1 MSPIACPS
9 QEVLLAFAVGELPE
23 TELAE
28 VAEHLERCL
37 QCGERAGQLDR
48 ATDPILAG
56 LRLIGDL
63 GPSTL
68 LSARDSDGW
77 ARPRHV
83 PVLAGTWGEFRIVR
97 EIGRGGMGVVYEAY
111 QESLNRHV
119 AVKLLREPADLARF
133 RREARAAARL
143 HHVNIVPVHG
153 VGEHA
158 GRHYYV
164 MQFIAGLGLDQAL
177 RRPRA
182 AEGGQEK
189 PAADYRE
196 LARIALQVAD
206 ALAHAHDQGIIHRDI
221 KPSNILLDDRGAAW
235 VTDFGLAYDSADTQ
249 TLTHTGDLLGTIRYM
264 APERF
269 AGRTDAGAD
278 IYGLGATLY
287 ELACGRPAF
296 PDVDRAV
303 LIHQILHHDPPR
315 PRLVDPRV
323 PRDLETIVLKAMAR
337 DPSHRYETAA
347 ELADDLRRFLAGRPI
362 RARRAGEAEK
372 FVRWCRRNPAPA
384 GLLAALALV
393 FWVGFALVAWEWRQ
407 AVAERLARDN
417 ERLSA
422 IAAEGRARLA
432 RDRAEAEAGQAR
444 AAAERAEGRLYSS
457 LITRARLEQQTD
469 NTAGAEAVLELCDPR
484 RRGWE
489 WYFLKGLDHTEL
501 LSLSDGDGWVCRV
514 ACSPDGRLIATAGGG
529 DPDFRLDRPGAVRPG
544 HVSLWDAATGRL
556 FRSFRDHTHLVL
568 NVAFSPDTRLLASAS
583 YDGTTRLYDVATGCP
598 LRTIAGGKRP
608 FPGADKLVGRLPLA
622 FSPDGRRLAMSSEDR
637 TLAIRDVGTGERV
650 ASLPAQPYGYD
661 HAVFSP
667 DGRWLATLSAAS
679 PGGHERLARL
689 WDAATL
695 AEVTSFEGGPY
706 YTDLAFN
713 AGSDLL
719 AGANRDGTLVL
730 WEVRSG
736 KVYKGFAGPLG
747 ASLAVA
753 IRPDTAMVALAGE
766 DGIVR
771 VWDAGTGQSQ
781 PAVRGHLAG
790 VTDLAFTPDCQR
802 LISASRDGTT
812 RVWDLLDNPEISP
825 VFDEINQIEAIA
837 YSEDARRF
845 MALNR
850 QGRLARYESGLR
862 VPLGFEAI
870 DVAPGHES
878 PSELAAFDASG
889 RRLVAVDRRHRRDAV
904 CLDVRGA
911 GARVALRGSRHAIAW
926 AALSADGTR
935 AATASRPT
943 RPGDEPGGEA
953 IVWDA
958 NDGRPIFRWTSP
970 HDQPRRIALDPS
982 GHRLAIVAVR
992 NGSDSP
998 LEEGPDAAPY
1008 LVVFDVPSG
1017 REVFRQDPLGEPCL
1031 ALGFDRDGRR
1041 LAGAGLRRG
1050 VWVWDVVTGSRLV
1063 AAAHGP
1069 AMARDLAFSPDGRRL
1084 AIASRDLIQVVD
1096 AATGIESL
1104 TLRGWPQR
1112 WGAVH
1117 QINPRVRFR
1126 PDGMGLLAVCGE
1138 IYVGLSE
1145 WTVAPADRLT
1155 RLRDWRR
1162 RMTARMLESARTQSL
1177 LPGVKSSAFSRMAGL
1192 GLETP
1197 GQFLLRGRI
1206 FARVG
1211 LFDQAE
1217 GDFARAAAMAGDDD
1231 GDGIAFQAGRALAEA
1246 GSFVRAGAWFARL
1259 DGRTPF
1265 GYLDPDSESWC
1276 AHAALRLLSGDDA
1289 GYRGLCREMASR
1301 FDRAQL
1307 PEALA
1312 LARACVLAPG
1322 ALDDPAAVVRLA
1334 ERARDLAD
1342 AGRDEAAKAVSRVVL
1357 AAAHDRAGD
1366 PAAAERIFRD
1376 ALARWPDGMP
1386 AAIGRARLAAALLR
1400 RSRRDGICAGRDEA
1414 GRWARTQSP
1423 DCDKALRSRSRCDSG
1438 GDQER
1443 WELLLA
1449 RGEAELMLRDAD
1461 FPADPF
1467 GL

>member
-1 MSPIACPS
+1 MSLIACPS
-9 QEVLLAFAVGELPE
+9 QERLFAFAVGELPE

-37 QCGERAGQLDR
+37 RCGEQAGQLDR

-56 LRLIGDL
+56 LRLLGDL
-63 GPSTL
+63 GPSTREA
-68 LSARDSDGW
+68 ARETHAW
-77 ARPRHV
+77 AGPRDV
-83 PVLAGTWGEFRIVR
+83 PVLTGTWGEFRIVR

-143 HHVNIVPVHG
+143 HHTNIVPVHG

-164 MQFIAGLGLDQAL
+164 MQYIVGRGLDGAL
-177 RRPRA
+177 RRPWA
-182 AEGGQEK
+182 ADEGGAN

-196 LARIALQVAD
+196 VARIALQAAE
-206 ALAHAHDQGIIHRDI
+206 ALAHAHEQGVVHRDI
-221 KPSNILLDDRGAAW
+221 KPSNILLDERGTVW
-235 VTDFGLAYDSADTQ
+235 ITDFGLAQDSADTQ

-278 IYGLGATLY
+278 VYGLGATLY

-296 PDVDRAV
+296 PHADRAV
-303 LIHQILHHDPPR
+303 LMHQILHSDPTR
-315 PRLVDPRV
+315 PRQVDPRL
-323 PRDLETIVLKAMAR
+323 PRDLETIILKAMAR
-337 DPSHRYETAA
+337 DPAHRYGTAA
-347 ELADDLRRFLAGRPI
+347 ELADDLRRYLADRPI
-362 RARRAGEAEK
+362 RARRAGEVEK
-372 FVRWCRRNPAPA
+372 FLRWCHRNPALA
-384 GLLAALALV
+384 GLLVTLALV

-407 AVAERLARDN
+407 AVAERLARDT
-417 ERLSA
+417 ERLNA

-432 RDRAEAEAGQAR
+432 RDRAEAEAGRAR
-444 AAAERAEGRLYSS
+444 DAAERAEGRLYSA
-457 LITRARLEQQTD
+457 LISRARLEQQTD
-469 NTAGAEAVLELCDPR
+469 NTTGAEAVLDLCEPR

-489 WYFLKGLDHTEL
+489 WHFLKALDHTEL
-501 LSLSDGDGWVCRV
+501 LCLSDGDGWVCRV

-529 DPDFRLDRPGAVRPG
+529 DPDFRLERSGTVRPG
-544 HVSLWDAATGRL
+544 HVSLWDATTGRL
-556 FRSFRDHTHLVL
+556 IRTLRDHTHLVL
-568 NVAFSPDTRLLASAS
+568 NVAFSPDGRTLASAS
-583 YDGTTRLYDVATGCP
+583 YDGTARLYDVATGRP

-622 FSPDGRRLAMSSEDR
+622 FSPDGRRLAMGSEDR
-637 TLAIRDVGTGERV
+637 TLAIRDIGTGERV
-650 ASLPAQPYGYD
+650 ASLAAQPYGYD

-667 DGRWLATLSAAS
+667 DGRWLATLSPAS

-719 AGANRDGTLVL
+719 AGSHRDGTLVL

-747 ASLAVA
+747 ATLAVA

-766 DGIVR
+766 DGVVR
-771 VWDAGTGQSQ
+771 VWAAGTGQSQ

-825 VFDEINQIEAIA
+825 VFDEINQIQAIA
-837 YSEDARRF
+837 YSEDARQF
-845 MALNR
+845 LALDR
-850 QGRLARYESGLR
+850 LGRLARYESGSR

-870 DVAPGHES
+870 DVAPGYES

-889 RRLVAVDRRHRRDAV
+889 RRLVAVDQRHRRDAV
-904 CLDVRGA
+904 CLDLRGA
-911 GARVALRGSRHAIAW
+911 GARVALRGSRRAIAW

-935 AATASRPT
+935 AATASRP
-943 RPGDEPGGEA
+943 PQPSDEPGGEA

-958 NDGRPIFRWTSP
+958 NNGHPIFHWTSP

-982 GHRLAIVAVR
+982 GRRLALVAVR

-1031 ALGFDRDGRR
+1031 ALGFDPDGRR

-1050 VWVWDVVTGSRLV
+1050 VWVWDVATGERLV

-1084 AIASRDLIQVVD
+1084 AIATRELIQIVD
-1096 AATGIESL
+1096 AASGIESL

-1117 QINPRVRFR
+1117 QANPRVRFR
-1126 PDGMGLLAVCGE
+1126 PDGMGILAVCGE

-1145 WTVAPADRLT
+1145 WTVAPINRAT
-1155 RLRDWRR
+1155 RLRDSRR
-1162 RMTARMLESARTQSL
+1162 RTTARTLENARTRSL
-1177 LPGVKSSAFSRMAGL
+1177 LPDAKPSGFAWMAGL
-1192 GLETP
+1192 SLETP
-1197 GQFLLRGRI
+1197 SQFLLRGRI

-1211 LFDQAE
+1211 LTDQARV
-1217 GDFARAAAMAGDDD
+1217 DFARAAAMAGDSD
-1231 GDGIAFQAGRALAEA
+1231 GDAIAFQAGSALAEA
-1246 GSFVRAGAWFARL
+1246 GCFDQAGAWFARL
-1259 DGRTPF
+1259 GGRTPF
-1265 GYLDPDSESWC
+1265 GYLDPDPRSWC
-1276 AHAALRLLSGDDA
+1276 AHAARRLLSGDDA
-1289 GYRGLCREMASR
+1289 GYRGLCREMARR
-1301 FDRAQL
+1301 FARDQL

-1312 LARACVLAPG
+1312 LARACVLAPN

-1342 AGRDEAAKAVSRVVL
+1342 AGRDETAKTVSRFVL
-1357 AAAHDRAGD
+1357 AVAHDRAGD
-1366 PAAAERIFRD
+1366 PAAAERICRD
-1376 ALARWPDGMP
+1376 ALARRPGGMA
-1386 AAIGRARLAAALLR
+1386 AAIGHARLASALLR
-1400 RSRRDGICAGRDEA
+1400 RSRRDGTRAGRDEA
-1414 GRWARTQSP
+1414 GRWARTP
-1423 DCDKALRSRSRCDSG
+1423 ADACARDLRRRSHLDAGWDQDRC
-1438 GDQER
+1438 
-1443 WELLLA
+1443 ELLLA
-1449 RGEAELMLRDAD
+1449 RREAELLLRDAD
-1461 FPADPF
+1461 FPANPF
-1467 GL
+1467 AL